1 MIKLIVG
8 LGNPGEKYEK
18 TRHNFGFEVIDALA
32 KKLNAENFS
41 TEKKFQAE
49 IAKAEWGEGVEKIQ
63 LTLMKPQ
70 TFMNLSGKAV
80 QLFAQYFKIKP
91 DEMLVIHDE
100 LDLLLG
106 KMKIRQGG
114 SAAGNHGVESILETL
129 GRDDFVRLRLGI
141 GVDKHSFSASKAL
154 AGEHKEVNF
163 KAEEF
168 VIDRFEAKEKS
179 KVKSMTK
186 RAVIA
191 VEILLKE
198 GIEKA
203 QNQFN

>member
-8 LGNPGEKYEK
+8 LGNPGDKYTK
-18 TRHNFGFEVIDALA
+18 TRHNFGFEVVDALA
-32 KKLNAENFS
+32 KKLNAENFT

-49 IAKAEWGEGVEKIQ
+49 ISKAEWSEAEEKIQ

-91 DEMLVIHDE
+91 DEILVIHDE

-106 KMKIRQGG
+106 KMKMRQGG
-114 SAAGNHGVESILETL
+114 SSAGNHGVESIIETL
-129 GRDDFVRLRLGI
+129 GRDDFIRIRLGI
-141 GVDKHSFSASKAL
+141 GVDKTL

-168 VIDRFEAKEKS
+168 VITQFEAKEKS
-179 KVKSMTK
+179 KVKSMIK
-186 RAVIA
+186 RAVHA